1 MPNWCYN
8 QEVIIGPEDEI
19 RPLYNDLSKWTS
31 EEYIENGFGT
41 EWLGN
46 IVARGINESREYE
59 NYACR
64 GKIIDLFEPEKTDD
78 GSEYKISFSSE
89 TAWAP
94 MPGMW
99 YALLKKRAPNCRYY
113 YYAEEPGCEIYCSN
127 DVEHENFTDET
138 VITAYVENDDMKYLS
153 DELRHSLQWDDSY
166 RGYSCE
172 DIKDILS
179 NLFND
184 KNASMEELVNR
195 FNEEYGSFG
204 DGSFIT
210 IHIIAYEED

>member
-41 EWLGN
+41 EWLGH

-78 GSEYKISFSSE
+78 DSEYKISFSSE
-89 TAWAP
+89 TAWGP
-94 MPGMW
+94 MPEMW
-99 YALLKKRAPNCRYY
+99 HALLEKRAPNCRYY

-127 DVEHENFTDET
+127 DVEHENFTRES
-138 VITAYVENDDMKYLS
+138 VITAYVENEDMKYLS
-153 DELRHSLQWDDSY
+153 DELRHNLQWDDSY
-166 RGYSCE
+166 YGYSCK

-179 NLFND
+179 NLFDD

-210 IHIIAYEED
+210 IHIIVYEED

>member
-113 YYAEEPGCEIYCSN
+113 YYAEEPG
-127 DVEHENFTDET
+127 
-138 VITAYVENDDMKYLS
+138 YLGRLRACYGP
-153 DELRHSLQWDDSY
+153 ELLSGHLRDRRK
-166 RGYSCE
+166 RGGSRSRSG
-172 DIKDILS
+172 DLS
-179 NLFND
+179 R
-184 KNASMEELVNR
+184 K
-195 FNEEYGSFG
+195 
-204 DGSFIT
+204 
-210 IHIIAYEED
+210 